1 MITKLII
8 HHNKITNK
16 YIPHLFYNTN
26 YIMNNIKA
34 VVFDMDGVLRIG
46 NQLILGTEKLLE
58 NLEKKNIK
66 TMIVTNEC
74 RYTENELREDLEEIG
89 LIVPDST
96 IFYTAAMSIRD
107 YFENK
112 IKRFPNKKF
121 NIGIVGE
128 LGLFMEINK
137 LNKYTNFKYTDSL
150 SDVNSND
157 LYLIIGTVN
166 KIKINHLDKI
176 LKWIKKG
183 AKVLITC
190 MDACDPSSKGDF
202 TLGMPN
208 HMLHMVGYNIKTKTY
223 STGKPHPIFKE
234 KIMNSL
240 NNIKE
245 DEILFIGD
253 TIYTDIRLAEESGFK
268 SCLVLS
274 GNSNKDTHKSYINE
288 PDLILNSV
296 SELFNN
302 INLSSK

>member
-1 MITKLII
+1 MGGSKQQIYK
-8 HHNKITNK
+8 
-16 YIPHLFYNTN
+16 
-26 YIMNNIKA
+26 
-34 VVFDMDGVLRIG
+34 
-46 NQLILGTEKLLE
+46 
-58 NLEKKNIK
+58 
-66 TMIVTNEC
+66 
-74 RYTENELREDLEEIG
+74 
-89 LIVPDST
+89 
-96 IFYTAAMSIRD
+96 
-107 YFENK
+107 
-112 IKRFPNKKF
+112 
-121 NIGIVGE
+121 
-128 LGLFMEINK
+128 
-137 LNKYTNFKYTDSL
+137 FKYTDSL
-150 SDVNSND
+150 SDLNSND

-253 TIYTDIRLAEESGFK
+253 TIYTDIHLLRF
-268 SCLVLS
+268 
-274 GNSNKDTHKSYINE
+274 
-288 PDLILNSV
+288 
-296 SELFNN
+296 
-302 INLSSK
+302 